1 MVAHLERSQIL
12 VLTLKTFIGLTMYL
26 LEFAPL
32 DFIVSLQRITSAD
45 IVLDRNSSGGILVT
59 SNDNPKKLPV

>member
-1 MVAHLERSQIL
+1 
-12 VLTLKTFIGLTMYL
+12 MYL